1 MLAKRLL
8 DLKLKNK
15 VIAITGMMSDKDII
29 GILRPLVRISHSWH
43 FCSTPNNERACSAKK
58 IADMFKEAYETEYS
72 KNSYIDDDLDTKNL
86 SPASKS
92 SDKYEH
98 FKVEDALE
106 LALKLNNKE
115 DTIVIFGSFLIV
127 GAALN
132 WLNKI
137 N

>member
-1 MLAKRLL
+1 
-8 DLKLKNK
+8 
-15 VIAITGMMSDKDII
+15 
-29 GILRPLVRISHSWH
+29 
-43 FCSTPNNERACSAKK
+43 
-58 IADMFKEAYETEYS
+58 MFKEAYDTEYS
-72 KNSYIDDDLDTKNL
+72 KNSYIDDLDTKNL

>member
-1 MLAKRLL
+1 
-8 DLKLKNK
+8 
-15 VIAITGMMSDKDII
+15 
-29 GILRPLVRISHSWH
+29 
-43 FCSTPNNERACSAKK
+43 
-58 IADMFKEAYETEYS
+58 MFKEAYDTEYS

>member
-1 MLAKRLL
+1 
-8 DLKLKNK
+8 
-15 VIAITGMMSDKDII
+15 
-29 GILRPLVRISHSWH
+29 LVRISHSWH

-58 IADMFKEAYETEYS
+58 IADMFKEAYDTEYS
-72 KNSYIDDDLDTKNL
+72 KNSYIDDLDTKNL